1 MEQFGGPSG
10 FRPPAPYTAA
20 PLDKYSSKQPS
31 AAYPNDGGRHAT
43 KENQRPAD
51 SQAPRQTSSVPST
64 MASKPVQDPE
74 GHSAQPT
81 SSYCRAQTP
90 RSMPSPVALDEE
102 ARLSQYE
109 VIRQIGAGRFGEV
122 FIIRHKATKA
132 LLCWKLVFYKGLR
145 EKEKKQ
151 LVSEVNVMRELRH
164 ANIVRYHDRIVC
176 RSRQCLY
183 IVMEYC
189 DAGDL
194 AKQIEAAH
202 KHHGGIDQDRIVLVV
217 VQLIHA
223 LAYCHE
229 GVGQE
234 RRRVLH
240 RDLKPCNIFLASHP
254 EYPDDPSRCIAKLG
268 DFGLSR
274 HLNMHS
280 MAHSCVGTP
289 YYWSPELLEDG
300 QKTYNVKSDMWALG
314 CVIYEMCTG
323 KTPFAQAQTMPQLK
337 ERVRCGPVLPVP
349 GFSDSLNALM
359 ASLLQPNPNNRPSAL
374 QCLGY
379 TIFRG
384 CSYTPPPLYRSS
396 SAPSWT
402 PRNAS
407 PARGSP
413 SSAVS
418 TVSTVTASLG
428 PSSRTSFSAPSSHD
442 AATSSPASAS
452 ASSRYQHQRSSS
464 YSSES
469 AGPSGA
475 SAPSQKAPGSGR
487 PPETPSRDG
496 FDPASKA
503 RPGFFAEAPPPHT
516 FAEAT
521 PPESHTSGFLPPA
534 NGAAK
539 EGRSEKTQRDRT
551 RRAAS
556 ATAAAAVSAFE
567 RQQREGRSMSPDP
580 SAPLAS
586 IEEEEEGEG
595 DDAGCGSLGSG
606 SGATRRMPGASLSR
620 EDRREAPGPRH
631 ADIHKRDDWDGAVW
645 TGRREEAP
653 FSRPGSELS
662 RDFGAASQNKA
673 DTSRF
678 SGVSSGKTRPGNSQN
693 ENRAPFAS
701 DSSARQTAYLG
712 GLSRRCSEPP
722 AAFHS
727 AVSPW
732 DPAPPR
738 LSSAA
743 SSSSSSRAVSPSSL
757 RRASS
762 REMKYPT
769 DDRPAVAAASSGV
782 ALAPAERGP
791 EAGARW
797 GGEETEGLHM
807 HARPSAA
814 PTSSFFSERTSRPG
828 RPDEAR
834 ESEYFFQGRERFA
847 EAEGS
852 PATEGKDSRDTG
864 FEERSGRRDEGRA
877 DGGEAKGFVYWPN
890 GRSDEARD
898 RLGAPSVSPFSSKPI
913 TRRSSTAAGL
923 STFAS
928 PSDPAPSAR
937 APAGWRRGGS
947 GSSTVSAAGAC
958 GRFLPS
964 PRSWQGTEKSFPSSS
979 NHPSAYPAL
988 PHPAAPAYPEP
999 GAQAR
1004 NQFPR
1009 RRQSAFPS
1017 VKRLDY
1023 EEEHASSACLP
1034 TLLSPRFPH
1043 HTGSRPA
1050 GGVSPRSSQRQ
1061 ALAPT
1066 LRGTAFERRMSAGS
1080 LSSAPFSARQERD
1093 TRRVGNRHALAADA
1107 ERAEI
1112 PFSHAFRPDHHD
1124 QTPVGT
1130 RHVSP
1135 RAEMPGV
1142 SLDPGLRAGGPLD
1155 RGPVGSGGLE
1165 GQSFDFAHPMHASS
1179 ERKEA
1184 ETEWSNPTAPVFYSP
1199 RSPRN
1204 DLPPEDGAGSP
1215 YSAHLRPGVSE
1226 ACSSFSVPPTER
1238 YEDDTSQHAGSGGA
1252 FSPPT
1257 FGSPT
1262 PGPVPVA
1269 PEHTFGR
1276 NPSPAAAACASFSAK
1291 TGLRIPAAN
1300 GLAGDSGAFRP
1311 TASLQQAP
1319 MSRRVSAPFGV
1330 GSAEGATAFGSRYT
1344 SSGGFSKQFPQGSSG
1359 GAHEGGGA
1367 FGRRQ
1372 EGDVSRVDAQGSV
1385 SPRSFSCLQR
1395 TDAPLPRG
1403 QPEGSHFQKHGGT
1416 RASPD
1421 FAWKGDSA
1429 QTHAC
1434 GGRDFSQSG
1443 SHETQDFNFG
1453 EQPTRE
1459 TRHVA
1464 PSPRGIERGGPQG
1477 SFVGR
1482 ETSFSGYAP
1491 RAGHAEGI
1499 DAACSVLEAPSE
1511 SLSRRDG
1518 EADRESTVPKANGQ
1532 MPVCGMPASKY
1543 TYGDDGGLYEKSAW
1557 TAQKHAP
1564 ESFHAAV
1571 PPYPS
1576 SLLTGFAEG
1585 QQKAASRSS
1594 CLGGDRDRLEGT
1606 ERSLR

>member
-10 FRPPAPYTAA
+10 FMPPASYTA
-20 PLDKYSSKQPS
+20 PLGKYPTKQPS
-31 AAYPNDGGRHAT
+31 AAYPSDGGRHAT
-43 KENQRPAD
+43 KENPRPAEG
-51 SQAPRQTSSVPST
+51 QAPRQSSSVPSA
-64 MASKPVQDPE
+64 MASKPIQDPE

-90 RSMPSPVALDEE
+90 RSTPLPVALDEE

-254 EYPDDPSRCIAKLG
+254 EYPDDSSRCIAKLG

-418 TVSTVTASLG
+418 TVSTVTTSPG
-428 PSSRTSFSAPSSHD
+428 SSSRTSFSAPSSHD
-442 AATSSPASAS
+442 AAASSPASAS

-464 YSSES
+464 YSSDS

-475 SAPSQKAPGSGR
+475 SAPSQKAPGPGR
-487 PPETPSRDG
+487 PPETPSRES
-496 FDPASKA
+496 FDLASKA
-503 RPGFFAEAPPPHT
+503 RPGFFAEAPPPHA
-516 FAEAT
+516 FAEAS
-521 PPESHTSGFLPPA
+521 PPESHASEFLPPA
-534 NGAAK
+534 NGAAN
-539 EGRSEKTQRDRT
+539 EARNERTQRDRT

-606 SGATRRMPGASLSR
+606 SGVTRRMPGASLNR
-620 EDRREAPGPRH
+620 EDRREAPGLRH
-631 ADIHKRDDWDGAVW
+631 ADTHKRDDRDGAIW

-653 FSRPGSELS
+653 FSRPGSELA
-662 RDFGAASQNKA
+662 RDFGAATQNKV

-678 SGVSSGKTRPGNSQN
+678 SGASSGKPRPGNPQN
-693 ENRAPFAS
+693 EDRASFAS
-701 DSSARQTAYLG
+701 DTSARQTVYLS

-769 DDRPAVAAASSGV
+769 DDRPAVAAGSSGV
-782 ALAPAERGP
+782 ALARAERGP
-791 EAGARW
+791 EPGAPW
-797 GGEETEGLHM
+797 GNEETEGLHV
-807 HARPSAA
+807 HGRPSAA
-814 PTSSFFSERTSRPG
+814 PASSFSSERTSRPG
-828 RPDEAR
+828 HPDEAR
-834 ESEYFFQGRERFA
+834 ESEHCFQGRGRFA
-847 EAEGS
+847 EAEAS
-852 PATEGKDSRDTG
+852 PATEGKDPRDSG
-864 FEERSGRRDEGRA
+864 FEERSGRRDEGRT
-877 DGGEAKGFVYWPN
+877 DGGEAQSFGYWPN

-898 RLGAPSVSPFSSKPI
+898 RLGAPSVSPFSSKRI

-937 APAGWRRGGS
+937 APAEWRRGAA

-964 PRSWQGTEKSFPSSS
+964 PRSWQGNEKSFPSSS
-979 NHPSAYPAL
+979 DHPSAYPAL

-999 GAQAR
+999 GAQAS

-1043 HTGSRPA
+1043 HPVSRPA

-1066 LRGTAFERRMSAGS
+1066 LAGMTFERRLSAGP
-1080 LSSAPFSARQERD
+1080 LSSAPFSAPQERT
-1093 TRRVGNRHALAADA
+1093 TRLVGHRHALAADA
-1107 ERAEI
+1107 ERAEA
-1112 PFSHAFRPDHHD
+1112 PFSHAFRPGHHD
-1124 QTPVGT
+1124 RTPVGA
-1130 RHVSP
+1130 RRVPP

-1142 SLDPGLRAGGPLD
+1142 SLDPGFRTGGPLD

-1165 GQSFDFAHPMHASS
+1165 GQSFDFAHPTHASS
-1179 ERKEA
+1179 EKKEA

-1204 DLPPEDGAGSP
+1204 DLPPGDGARSP

-1238 YEDDTSQHAGSGGA
+1238 YEDDKNSPHAGSGGA

-1257 FGSPT
+1257 FGSPA
-1262 PGPVPVA
+1262 PGPVPVGN
-1269 PEHTFGR
+1269 ERTFGR
-1276 NPSPAAAACASFSAK
+1276 NPSPAATCASFSAK
-1291 TGLRIPAAN
+1291 TGLRTPAPN
-1300 GLAGDSGAFRP
+1300 GLAGDSGAFRS
-1311 TASLQQAP
+1311 TNSLQRTP
-1319 MSRRVSAPFGV
+1319 MSRRVSAPFGA
-1330 GSAEGATAFGSRYT
+1330 GSAEGATAFGSRYA
-1344 SSGGFSKQFPQGSSG
+1344 SSGSFSKKFPQGSSSG
-1359 GAHEGGGA
+1359 VHEGGGA

-1372 EGDVSRVDAQGSV
+1372 EGDVSRVDAHGSV
-1385 SPRSFSCLQR
+1385 SPRSFSFLQR
-1395 TDAPLPRG
+1395 SDAPLSRG
-1403 QPEGSHFQKHGGT
+1403 QPEGSHFQKHGET

-1421 FAWKGDSA
+1421 FARKGDST
-1429 QTHAC
+1429 QTHAS

-1443 SHETQDFNFG
+1443 PFETQDFTFG

-1459 TRHVA
+1459 TRHMA

-1477 SFVGR
+1477 SFVGHD
-1482 ETSFSGYAP
+1482 TSFSVYAP
-1491 RAGHAEGI
+1491 RAGHAEGVESG
-1499 DAACSVLEAPSE
+1499 CSAFEAPSE

-1518 EADRESTVPKANGQ
+1518 EADRENTVPNANGQ
-1532 MPVCGMPASKY
+1532 MPVSGMPASKQ
-1543 TYGDDGGLYEKSAW
+1543 TYGDDCDLYDNSAW

-1564 ESFHAAV
+1564 ENFHAAV
-1571 PPYPS
+1571 APYPS

-1594 CLGGDRDRLEGT
+1594 CLGGDRDRLEGA